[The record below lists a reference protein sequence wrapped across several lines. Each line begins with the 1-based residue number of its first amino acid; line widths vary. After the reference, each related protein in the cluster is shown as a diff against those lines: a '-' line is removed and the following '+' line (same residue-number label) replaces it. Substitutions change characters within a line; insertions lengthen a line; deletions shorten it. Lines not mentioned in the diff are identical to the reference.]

1 MSMTDPVAD
10 MLTRIR
16 NGQTA
21 RKVQVAMPA
30 AKQKH
35 AIAKVLYEQGYI
47 EDYQVVEQDGR
58 PTLVVSLKYF
68 EGRPVIEGIDRVS
81 RPGRRVF
88 RGAKHIPEVI
98 GGLGVAIVSTSRG
111 MLTDRDARVQGLG
124 GEVVCTVY

>member
-16 NGQTA
+16 NGQAA
-21 RKVQVAMPA
+21 RKVQIAMPA
-30 AKQKH
+30 AKQKQ

-47 EDYQVVEQDGR
+47 EGYEVTEQDGY
-58 PTLVVSLKYF
+58 PTLVVRLKYF
-68 EGRPVIEGIDRVS
+68 EGRPVIDGIDRVS

-88 RGAKHIPEVI
+88 RGAKDLPEVI

-111 MLTDRDARVQGLG
+111 LLTDHDARVQGVG
-124 GEVVCTVY
+124 GEIVCTVY